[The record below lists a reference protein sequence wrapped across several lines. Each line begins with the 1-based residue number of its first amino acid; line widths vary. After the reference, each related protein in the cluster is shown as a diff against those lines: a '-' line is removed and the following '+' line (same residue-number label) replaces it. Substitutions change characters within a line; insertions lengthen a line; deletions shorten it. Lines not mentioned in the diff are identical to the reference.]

1 MPLRNVYFYLLLAII
16 IIGVGFGLKVLNK
29 NKTVVE
35 TSETLT
41 TVKSYS
47 TGTPEIGGEYILLNQ
62 DGDAVSNNTYRGK
75 YTLIFFGYTFCP
87 DVCPNTLSIFS
98 SVLDLLGED
107 AAKVKP
113 VFVTVDPV
121 RDTPEKLRSYLIH
134 FNKNFD
140 GLTGSVE
147 QIEQV
152 KKIFRIY
159 AVKSQQDEINFKDYL
174 MDHSTVSYLMGPDG
188 KFVTFFRYGTKP
200 DVIVTKLRKF
210 LEDKL

>member
-1 MPLRNVYFYLLLAII
+1 LPLRNVYFYLLLAII
-16 IIGVGFGLKVLNK
+16 IIGLGLGLKILNK

-47 TGTPEIGGEYILLNQ
+47 TGTPEIGGEYKLINQ

-107 AAKVKP
+107 SAKVKP

-121 RDTPEKLRSYLIH
+121 RDTPEKLRSYLVH

-152 KKIFRIY
+152 KKVFRIY
-159 AVKSQQDEINFKDYL
+159 AVKSQQDENDFKDYL

-188 KFVTFFRYGTKP
+188 KFITFFRYGAEP
-200 DVIVTKLRKF
+200 EVIVTKLQKF
-210 LEDKL
+210 F